1 MIITCGWYN
10 RNVLSD
16 LELNDVIQM
25 RKPHPC
31 GSTQWLVVRLGADIG
46 LSCLKCQHR
55 VLMTRRELQKKMKAI
70 EKQGKNDTSST

>member
-1 MIITCGWYN
+1 
-10 RNVLSD
+10 VLSD
-16 LELNDVIQM
+16 LELNDVILM

-31 GSTQWLVVRLGADIG
+31 GNSQWLVVRLGADIG

-55 VLMTRRELQKKMKAI
+55 VLMTRRELQKKMKTI

>member
-1 MIITCGWYN
+1 
-10 RNVLSD
+10 VLSD